1 MSIDTDDIERRMDG
15 ALAAFKT
22 DLAGLRTGRASAGL
36 LEPIM
41 VDAYG
46 QMMPISQVGTISV
59 PEPRMLSVQVW
70 DKGQVAMVEKAI
82 RESSLGLNPMAEGQ
96 LIRIPLPELNEE
108 RREELVKVA
117 GNYAEQARV
126 AVRNVRRDGMDQIK
140 KAEKDSEISQDDAKL
155 KLEQISK
162 CNTLTCPLTQR
173 YIQTCP
179 LILCKFLGDCYLS
192 WICITRLSY

>member
-15 ALAAFKT
+15 AVAAFKT

-117 GNYAEQARV
+117 GTYAEQARV

-155 KLEQISK
+155 YSDEVQELTDKFIKLVDE
-162 CNTLTCPLTQR
+162 TLSTKEGEIRQV
-173 YIQTCP
+173 
-179 LILCKFLGDCYLS
+179 
-192 WICITRLSY
+192 